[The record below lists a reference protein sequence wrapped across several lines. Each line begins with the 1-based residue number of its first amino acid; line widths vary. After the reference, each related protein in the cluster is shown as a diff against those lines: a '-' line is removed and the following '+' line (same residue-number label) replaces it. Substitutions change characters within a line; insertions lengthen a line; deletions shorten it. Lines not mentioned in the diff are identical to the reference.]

1 MTPHSAADMAAGQEL
16 ATLAGPQ
23 QDTLLSEMAFPAAER
38 LYSIPLPPAPARDVT
53 EVRPEDTM
61 TQEEVD
67 AANTLGGGAINV
79 PDRKWY
85 EITAR
90 PAITGTAPAPTP
102 TLATQRRRVGRRRA
116 GAEGYTT
123 RASANQ
129 NLWRLQD
136 QGRATAEARVVQ
148 RNNRFFIEPPPNGE
162 EERQANSFHWTKT
175 VNAAGESTFTTP
187 QFNAKVKLG
196 NKMLSFGMGGL
207 HTEDE
212 PLIAASDDDNMILDI
227 DAAGF
232 YPALFQMM
240 RLAPRHLDPAVFN
253 HVYDGIRLQRLAA
266 KKAGDTVVSGGL
278 KVANN
283 AVFGKQ
289 SDQYLQAARS
299 TKRRGYHGKR
309 STNPASVDRILCWK
323 STV

>member
-1 MTPHSAADMAAGQEL
+1 MNRRIAAAWPDDEE
-16 ATLAGPQ
+16 P
-23 QDTLLSEMAFPAAER
+23 DTYRM
-38 LYSIPLPPAPARDVT
+38 
-53 EVRPEDTM
+53 
-61 TQEEVD
+61 
-67 AANTLGGGAINV
+67 
-79 PDRKWY
+79 
-85 EITAR
+85 AR
-90 PAITGTAPAPTP
+90 PK
-102 TLATQRRRVGRRRA
+102 
-116 GAEGYTT
+116 
-123 RASANQ
+123 Q
-129 NLWRLQD
+129 NEWLCGGLDILSDRHKFRSKDLKELYAKIAQY
-136 QGRATAEARVVQ
+136 
-148 RNNRFFIEPPPNGE
+148 
-162 EERQANSFHWTKT
+162 SFHWTKT

-289 SDQYLQAARS
+289 SDQSSKLLDPQNGAAITINGQLILLRLIEISAGNRRSDPALGKYRWRNGAVS
-299 TKRRGYHGKR
+299 TKGR
-309 STNPASVDRILCWK
+309 DR
-323 STV
+323 VARYPQGDRQRV

>member
-1 MTPHSAADMAAGQEL
+1 MNDCLRIWGAYNRGFRQNSSDDEGMEEAQKALAPRGAGRTGLSTAEVRNRLFVLSAHLLSTVSKLGIESPFGKLFTTVKDLDRWSQMTPYGAADMAAGQEL

-38 LYSIPLPPAPARDVT
+38 LYSIPLPPAPERDVT

-67 AANTLGGGAINV
+67 AANMLGGGAINV

-129 NLWRLQD
+129 NLRRLQD

-162 EERQANSFHWTKT
+162 EERQA
-175 VNAAGESTFTTP
+175 
-187 QFNAKVKLG
+187 
-196 NKMLSFGMGGL
+196 
-207 HTEDE
+207 
-212 PLIAASDDDNMILDI
+212 
-227 DAAGF
+227 
-232 YPALFQMM
+232 
-240 RLAPRHLDPAVFN
+240 
-253 HVYDGIRLQRLAA
+253 
-266 KKAGDTVVSGGL
+266 
-278 KVANN
+278 
-283 AVFGKQ
+283 
-289 SDQYLQAARS
+289 RS
-299 TKRRGYHGKR
+299 
-309 STNPASVDRILCWK
+309 
-323 STV
+323 